1 MENFDATCDELTKSL
16 EELDSF
22 SFKEIL
28 SKHSA
33 SHSVGDQTPSPRGR
47 SSPPASQPPAPVD
60 TPADRVVY
68 DASPYLPSRAHE
80 HHQED
85 SSSLPSADY
94 HTLSLDNPK
103 PSGRYSLDRLED
115 HISARF
121 SPAPERRTVDSWDS
135 KPPRKPRKGIEDLL
149 QSMQDTLERQEK
161 LIEQLKQE
169 NRDLR
174 WTLRSREDGTSF
186 AAKDLSAMASI
197 DHLDRHW
204 TRLEEIRRR
213 HGWH

>member
-33 SHSVGDQTPSPRGR
+33 SHSVSDQTPSPRGR

-68 DASPYLPSRAHE
+68 AHG

-115 HISARF
+115 RSYFSARF

-135 KPPRKPRKGIEDLL
+135 KPPLKPRKGIEDLL

-174 WTLRSREDGTSF
+174 WTLRSREDGTS
-186 AAKDLSAMASI
+186 AKNSSV
-197 DHLDRHW
+197 DHIDRHW

-213 HGWH
+213 HGWHR